1 MKKPIVELIAETIGE
16 LIIVALIAWAFVA
29 AFSLT
34 WGQSFLISWLFYL
47 LRDSIQGS
55 KK

>member
-1 MKKPIVELIAETIGE
+1 MKKPIAELIAQIIGE
-16 LIIVALIAWAFVA
+16 LIVVFFIAWAFVA

-47 LRDSIQGS
+47 LRDSTQGS